1 MVINS
6 SAHFNMTSARI
17 VEFDV
22 TNRTKFENAQL
33 IIMKNA
39 AELASGMHSSRIFLV
54 GDKSDTEKRWISY
67 EEASEFA

>member
-1 MVINS
+1 MKLIKREQAQVFTQMGQFFLDDRVVINS

-17 VEFDV
+17 VVFDV

-39 AELASGMHSSRIFLV
+39 AELA
-54 GDKSDTEKRWISY
+54 
-67 EEASEFA
+67 